1 MRTTTPLQYGAM
13 AWAIALLGI
22 QLMAGFEYTEGGSL
36 YTKLSMIAT
45 MLTIAALPVFIEG
58 ARRTRSYGIMAA
70 LSVAFVAFLTY
81 SLPATIGRT
90 GEVKEVKAME
100 AKASGQGR
108 ILLEQELARTYE
120 RITMATNDVA
130 AKCKNA
136 YSDNCKAARLVES
149 ERLARAD
156 QLRNELG
163 HTPAA
168 KVGDVGSD
176 SVAWLLTLAG
186 VPADAVRRASSLAFA
201 IGLDIIVWAL
211 IWFGTSDRIAGRK
224 TVSARDAE
232 EVEPLPPARQP
243 LHEAMAPLAAPLA
256 KMPTQSEVVQWRDAF
271 VKRHGR
277 LPYGSEL
284 QAEFAGIPRTTA
296 HYWAKGETGPR
307 VGRQIRRIVAA

>member
-1 MRTTTPLQYGAM
+1 
-13 AWAIALLGI
+13 
-22 QLMAGFEYTEGGSL
+22 
-36 YTKLSMIAT
+36 
-45 MLTIAALPVFIEG
+45 
-58 ARRTRSYGIMAA
+58 
-70 LSVAFVAFLTY
+70 
-81 SLPATIGRT
+81 
-90 GEVKEVKAME
+90 
-100 AKASGQGR
+100 
-108 ILLEQELARTYE
+108 
-120 RITMATNDVA
+120 MATNDVA